1 MPDSVRGV
9 LLDIEGTTSSVAY
22 VYEVLFPF
30 ARAHLDAY
38 LDEHWETPG
47 TLRALNQLARDAGA
61 RSFAAWTSGDD
72 TVTAARR
79 RVRDEVLRLM
89 ADDVKSTGL
98 KELQGLIWRVG
109 FESGT
114 LRSHLFP
121 DVPTALEAWAH
132 RGLDVRIYSSGSVA
146 AQRLFFAHTERGD
159 FSHLLRGY
167 YDTTLGPKREA
178 SSYRRIAEEMSLP
191 PGEILFLSD
200 VVPELDAA
208 AEAGLQT
215 RLVIRPGNAPAPEG
229 QRHRIVRDF
238 SELA

>member
-1 MPDSVRGV
+1 MPETVRGV
-9 LLDIEGTTSSVAY
+9 LLDIEGTTSSIAY

-30 ARAHLDAY
+30 ARAHLDEY
-38 LDEHWETPG
+38 LDEHWDSPG

-61 RSFAAWTSGDD
+61 RSFAAWSSYDD
-72 TVTAARR
+72 TVTAARL
-79 RVRDEVLRLM
+79 RVRKEVLRLM

-109 FESGT
+109 FEAGT

-121 DVPTALEAWAH
+121 DVPAALEAWAS

-159 FSHLLRGY
+159 FSHLLRGH

-178 SSYRRIAEEMSLP
+178 SSYRRIAEEMSLSP
-191 PGEILFLSD
+191 SEILFLSD
-200 VVPELDAA
+200 VVAELDAA

-215 RLVIRPGNAPAPEG
+215 RLVVRPGNAPAPEG
-229 QRHRIVRDF
+229 QPHHIVHDF
-238 SELA
+238 SELT